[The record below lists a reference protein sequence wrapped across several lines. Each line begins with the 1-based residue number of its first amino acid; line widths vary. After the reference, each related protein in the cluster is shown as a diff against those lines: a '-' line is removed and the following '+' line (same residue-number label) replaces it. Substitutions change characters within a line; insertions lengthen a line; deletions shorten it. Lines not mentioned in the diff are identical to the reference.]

1 MTQTPKKRLLILLI
15 FALAAVGTIV
25 WLKSKKVPVEAPVV
39 SASAPVAVDYT
50 AKVNRLVAAAR
61 TDDEAALKRYTVSLK
76 NLEFAS
82 GVRFDA
88 AAENAATIAS
98 SNESIVHTLYFLA
111 YDQINTT
118 QETDVYLSSRIK
130 PLLTPVMTE
139 YVGDVNHATS
149 VLENDLR
156 VISVTLAMHLAALGP
171 GAPSMPTQMSVT
183 ATQAAQ
189 LDQTLKN
196 LGINAA
202 GIGVSLAFDAFAISE
217 AQLAKRLLRSITSL
231 AGRLF
236 AKQVSKVAASITA
249 AVVDGPLPFGD
260 LIALAGLVWT
270 GHDVYAM
277 QQQFHDEIKTV
288 TRAELATT
296 TTQINRQALAN
307 AAAKVESFRVMQAE
321 IGKKSLAEL
330 SL

>member
-15 FALAAVGTIV
+15 FALAAVGTIF

-82 GVRFDA
+82 GLEFDA
-88 AAENAATIAS
+88 AAENAATNAS
-98 SNESIVHTLYFLA
+98 AAESLEHILYYLA
-111 YDQINTT
+111 YDQINDT
-118 QETDVYLSSRIK
+118 QKTDAYLASRIR
-130 PLLTPVMTE
+130 PLLTPVMGE
-139 YVGDVNHATS
+139 YVGNVNHATF

-156 VISVTLAMHLAALGP
+156 AISVQLAMHLAALGP
-171 GAPSMPTQMSVT
+171 GAPTVPTQFASS
-183 ATQAAQ
+183 ATQAAK

-202 GIGVSLAFDAFAISE
+202 GIGVSLAFDAAAVSE
-217 AQLAKRLLRSITSL
+217 SQLGKRLLSSITSL
-231 AGRLF
+231 AARLF
-236 AKQVSKVAASITA
+236 AKQVPKVVGSITA
-249 AVVDGPLPFGD
+249 AALDGPLPILD
-260 LIALAGLVWT
+260 LIAVAGLAWT
-270 GHDVYAM
+270 AYDVHAM
-277 QQQFHDEIKTV
+277 QQQFHDEIKAV
-288 TRAELATT
+288 TRSGLANSA
-296 TTQINRQALAN
+296 TQMNRQALAN
-307 AAAKVESFRVMQAE
+307 ATAKVETFRVVQAD

-330 SL
+330 SR